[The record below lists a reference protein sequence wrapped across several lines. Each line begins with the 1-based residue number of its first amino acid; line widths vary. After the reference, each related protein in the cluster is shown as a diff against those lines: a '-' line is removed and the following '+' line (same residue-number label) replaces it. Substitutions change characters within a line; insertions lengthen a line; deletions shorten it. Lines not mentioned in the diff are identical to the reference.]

1 MTGSVPSVPILKQQA
16 RRLRAALADDGD
28 FVSHGE
34 ALELVARQYGARN
47 WNTLRAVAAGTAP
60 RPITIGDTVRGRYLG
75 QGFTAS
81 VRGVQALGGGR
92 RRVTL
97 HLDEP
102 VDVVKFDSFSALRRR
117 VTGVIGPGG
126 ATAEKT
132 SDGQPHLW
140 LDLAA

>member
-1 MTGSVPSVPILKQQA
+1 MTGSVPSIHTLKQQA

-34 ALELVARQYGARN
+34 ALELVARQYGARD
-47 WNTLRAVAAGTAP
+47 WNTLRARAAGTAP

-81 VRGVQALGGGR
+81 VLGVQALGGGR

-97 HLDEP
+97 HLDKP

-117 VTGVIGPGG
+117 VTGVIGAGG
-126 ATAEKT
+126 ATVEKT